1 MKQGEQHLTPQA
13 LLCQHMARVALH
25 GDMKALAG
33 HALVYQAII
42 DRAKSNT

>member
-1 MKQGEQHLTPQA
+1 MKQGEQQRTA
-13 LLCQHMARVALH
+13 KTVLCQHMARAALR

-33 HALVYQAII
+33 HVLVYQAII